1 LGQFKGYIDAAA
13 FQQTFE
19 HFVEFTFGQWGVI
32 TELNNFGLGFKSLN
46 TGTAKVQGAEISV
59 MGTGEWF
66 KGLNIDLLA
75 GYTYTNPKSTS
86 PDYSYARNYNN
97 TVSTTFLNTSSDPT
111 GNILKYRMQ
120 HLVRGDVALRWQNWS
135 VGVSARYNSHM
146 QNIDNA
152 FEMLEKLRP
161 QDFNPGIIQWRQSH
175 TSGNLI
181 WDARAGFHWNN
192 HQLTIS
198 VNNLTNSLYAI
209 RPLAIEST
217 RLINLQYSID
227 L

>member
-1 LGQFKGYIDAAA
+1 ML
-13 FQQTFE
+13 
-19 HFVEFTFGQWGVI
+19 
-32 TELNNFGLGFKSLN
+32 GLGFKSLN

-59 MGTGEWF
+59 MGTGVWF

-75 GYTYTNPKSTS
+75 GYTYTLPTSTS
-86 PDYSYARNYNN
+86 PNYNYATRPMDSPFILPIFAQTN
-97 TVSTTFLNTSSDPT
+97 YNSTSSDPN

-120 HLVRGDVALRWQNWS
+120 HLIRGDVALRWKNWT
-135 VGVSARYNSHM
+135 VGGSARYNSHM

-152 FEMLEKLRP
+152 FELLEEFFP
-161 QDFNPGIIQWRQSH
+161 NEFNPGIIQWRQNH
-175 TSGNLI
+175 TTGDLVL
-181 WDARAGFHWNN
+181 DARAGFQWN
-192 HQLTIS
+192 HQQLTIS
-198 VNNLTNSLYAI
+198 VNNLTNRLYAI

>member
-1 LGQFKGYIDAAA
+1 MDSPFVLPIFA
-13 FQQTFE
+13 QT
-19 HFVEFTFGQWGVI
+19 
-32 TELNNFGLGFKSLN
+32 
-46 TGTAKVQGAEISV
+46 
-59 MGTGEWF
+59 
-66 KGLNIDLLA
+66 
-75 GYTYTNPKSTS
+75 
-86 PDYSYARNYNN
+86 NYN
-97 TVSTTFLNTSSDPT
+97 STSSDPT

-120 HLVRGDVALRWQNWS
+120 HLVRGDVALRWQNWN

-152 FEMLEKLRP
+152 FELLEEYFPK
-161 QDFNPGIIQWRQSH
+161 DFNPGIIQWRQSH

-192 HQLTIS
+192 HQLTVS